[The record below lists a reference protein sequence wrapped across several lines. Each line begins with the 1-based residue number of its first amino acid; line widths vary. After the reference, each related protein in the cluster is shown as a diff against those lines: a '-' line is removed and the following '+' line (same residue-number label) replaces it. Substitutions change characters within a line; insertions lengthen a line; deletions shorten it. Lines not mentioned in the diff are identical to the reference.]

1 MRELYG
7 MGLTF
12 RVLALGVK
20 GAFLYRNITAR
31 LLIGTLWTASCAA
44 LTRAAQPRRMI
55 ITRKPAKKPRVLLE
69 RMRYPFKLPLLLA
82 QYSGGSKRR

>member
-20 GAFLYRNITAR
+20 STSLYRNITAR
-31 LLIGTLWTASCAA
+31 LLIGTLWTGFLRGADAGCA
-44 LTRAAQPRRMI
+44 TQENDRRHKTSQKTKSAA
-55 ITRKPAKKPRVLLE
+55 
-69 RMRYPFKLPLLLA
+69 
-82 QYSGGSKRR
+82 